1 MIKPFL
7 KIDQDTK
14 DPLKQSTP
22 PLYGS
27 LKIDQELSIDIQ
39 KNDDL
44 DCNLIILKYCL
55 IALFIVYLFS
65 MFTGSNKTVYN
76 GYFLGHHPWLLF
88 GREV

>member
-7 KIDQDTK
+7 KIDQETK
-14 DPLKQSTP
+14 DPLKQSRP

-39 KNDDL
+39 NNDYL

-76 GYFLGHHPWLLF
+76 EYFLGHHPWILL
-88 GREV
+88 GGEV

>member
-7 KIDQDTK
+7 KIDQETK

-55 IALFIVYLFS
+55 IL
-65 MFTGSNKTVYN
+65 
-76 GYFLGHHPWLLF
+76 
-88 GREV
+88 